1 MLLSLVSLAFS
12 LVNSERA
19 LSVFITQFPWK
30 LRYVDQH
37 EQAKKC
43 AVRYTFFSLK
53 KKKVHKYSSSQ
64 KISCFFRLHLFPTD
78 CLIRIKAAK
87 TEKDQRILCSLRL
100 LPCLL
105 NL

>member
-1 MLLSLVSLAFS
+1 MLLPLVSLPFL

-37 EQAKKC
+37 EQAKKY
-43 AVRYTFFSLK
+43 VVHYTFFSLNK
-53 KKKVHKYSSSQ
+53 KKSPQ
-64 KISCFFRLHLFPTD
+64 ILIFTEDWPFFRLHLFPTD
-78 CLIRIKAAK
+78 CLIRIQAAK